1 MKEVE
6 QGAWIFRSEIQKIG
20 AWICATGHLTIRH
33 ATMSATALV
42 AKTKGVPL
50 IEHHSGSINYLQFDL
65 LQQFPEVIH
74 GVFTRKG
81 GYSNPPFA
89 SLNTGRS
96 INGDNIEHIVR
107 NRFLALQALNLHEVP
122 AITLWQ
128 VHGSEVVT
136 YTPRDEWRTDW
147 AYPSH
152 FERDGRP
159 RSIHKGDAL
168 ITQEQD
174 VTLVLSFADCVPIVF
189 YDPTQRII
197 GIAHGGWRGT
207 ARGIVMATIAEI
219 HKQFGCRPQDIYAGI
234 GPAIGDCCYEV
245 SEEVRQ
251 FFLLQYPMT
260 DRRDSENPMPPP
272 APPSVSDSKGVIPKM
287 SSNFAETPTAE
298 HLREAVRESAVFT
311 EQRSTDR
318 TSLRLNLQA
327 TNRKQLLMAGVPAE
341 QIEVMEI
348 CTGCNT
354 DRFFSHRVE
363 NGNTGRFVVVISLA
377 PKNGS
382 SNRLF

>member
-1 MKEVE
+1 M
-6 QGAWIFRSEIQKIG
+6 S
-20 AWICATGHLTIRH
+20 TI
-33 ATMSATALV
+33 ALV
-42 AKTKGVPL
+42 AIAKGVPL
-50 IEHHSGSINYLQFDL
+50 IEHYSGSVSYLQFDL

-74 GVFTRKG
+74 GVFTRTG

-96 INGDNIEHIVR
+96 INGDKIEHIVR
-107 NRFLALQALNLHEVP
+107 NRFLALQALNLHEKP

-128 VHGSEVVT
+128 VHGPEVVT
-136 YTPRDEWRTDW
+136 YTSRDAWRTDW
-147 AYPSH
+147 AYLSH

-174 VTLVLSFADCVPIVF
+174 VTLILSFADCVPIVF
-189 YDPTQRII
+189 YDPTRHII

-207 ARGIVMATIAEI
+207 ARGIVMATIAEM
-219 HKQFGCRPQDIYAGI
+219 HKQFGCQPQDIYAGI

-251 FFLLQYPMT
+251 FFLGTM
-260 DRRDSENPMPPP
+260 
-272 APPSVSDSKGVIPKM
+272 
-287 SSNFAETPTAE
+287 NFAETPTAE
-298 HLREAVRESAVFT
+298 HLREPVRESAVFI
-311 EQRSTDR
+311 EQRLTDR
-318 TSLRLNLQA
+318 MSLRLNLQA
-327 TNRKQLLMAGVPAE
+327 TNRKQLLMAGVPSE

-363 NGNTGRFVVVISLA
+363 HGNTGRFVVVISLA

-382 SNRLF
+382 SKP